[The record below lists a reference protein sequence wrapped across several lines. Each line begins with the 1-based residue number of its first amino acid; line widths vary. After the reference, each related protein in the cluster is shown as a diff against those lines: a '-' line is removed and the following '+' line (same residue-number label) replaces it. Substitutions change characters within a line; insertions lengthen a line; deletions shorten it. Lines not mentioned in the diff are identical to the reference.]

1 MSYQPHLHKGG
12 ELYHFRTKGS
22 KNGVSNTP
30 GYRAVGKKAVGF
42 LNAAGQYVYNN
53 AAKAAGSAGNW
64 LSDRGKQVS
73 KAATNAYNSVSGK
86 NYRDAR
92 AKQSYHAYRKNW
104 ASDDLGDPISGY
116 QQNERAKRAT
126 SANKKAKNLSA
137 ESSKYVQA
145 VRSNRITAN
154 ESKALGREDAQRV
167 GSRMNANAGRAATAK
182 KNADNA
188 MQKAYNRGAEYRD
201 WVQKGANRMRAHAGQ
216 EAKAKREADNSLYGK
231 LDNATKGA
239 RNWLSN
245 KGEDIS
251 RAANSAG
258 NSISKTAKK
267 AGEALNSARDSA
279 GNWLSDRG
287 EDISRAAKNARTK
300 VFGDPMEYQR
310 QDYKARRYEEES
322 RDPVRALGYASNT
335 KDARPS
341 TWFDKDAG
349 LTGRDYSQQIADKQR
364 VLVGKAA
371 KARQAAKNETV
382 EGKLDNLGKDI
393 SNTAKKAKK
402 AVSGAASDAA
412 KNIGD
417 TAKKAGDAISKTASD
432 AKKTAS
438 KVVSGAGKAAGRAA
452 KTVGNFAST
461 SFSSAK
467 KAVGSGANRAGEFIS
482 GLFGKKKSKSTRKP
496 TRSKK

>member
-30 GYRAVGKKAVGF
+30 GYRAIGKKAIGF
-42 LNAAGQYVYNN
+42 LNSAGQYVYNN
-53 AAKAAGSAGNW
+53 ASKAAGSAGNW

-86 NYRDAR
+86 NYRDTR

-104 ASDDLGDPISGY
+104 ASSDLSDRLSGY
-116 QQNERAKRAT
+116 QQNERAKEAS
-126 SANKKAKNLSA
+126 SANKKAKRLSD
-137 ESSKYVQA
+137 ESSRYTQA

-182 KNADNA
+182 KNADDA
-188 MQKAYNRGAEYRD
+188 MQESYNRGANYRD

-245 KGEDIS
+245 RGEDIS

-310 QDYKARRYEEES
+310 QDYKARRYEEEA

-364 VLVGKAA
+364 VSAGKAV
-371 KARQAAKNETV
+371 KAHQAAKNETF
-382 EGKLDNLGKDI
+382 EGKLDNIGKNV
-393 SNTAKKAKK
+393 SNTAKK
-402 AVSGAASDAA
+402 
-412 KNIGD
+412 
-417 TAKKAGDAISKTASD
+417 

-452 KTVGNFAST
+452 KSVGNFAST

-482 GLFGKKKSKSTRKP
+482 GLFGKKKSKKASKP